1 MLSRTTDC
9 CGPEWTRYIDMLPF
23 RTKLSV
29 NFVASAKCYTLVSS
43 NYDSSNSE
51 LFLSAFNFLF
61 SENTH
66 NCETNIVE
74 ILAEVEIMEYLV
86 LRCGSG
92 RSIAY
97 EEIQLSKL
105 YLLFV

>member
-1 MLSRTTDC
+1 MLNRTTDC

-43 NYDSSNSE
+43 NYDSSNSK

-74 ILAEVEIMEYLV
+74 TFSRGRNYGIFGSA
-86 LRCGSG
+86 LRKRQKYC
-92 RSIAY
+92 
-97 EEIQLSKL
+97 L
-105 YLLFV
+105 